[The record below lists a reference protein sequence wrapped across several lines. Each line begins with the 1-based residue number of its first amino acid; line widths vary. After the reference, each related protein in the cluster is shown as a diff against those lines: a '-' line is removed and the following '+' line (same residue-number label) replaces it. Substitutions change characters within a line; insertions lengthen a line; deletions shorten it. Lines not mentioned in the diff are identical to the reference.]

1 MASFGNSAR
10 KLSQVSV
17 SIKRKIIRILATKFS
32 HNGKNRNKI
41 ANALSNALLSD
52 IDTMFRKLLEV
63 MYALYALF
71 NNGVRHERGIGPH
84 KFARDVHDRTRRCST
99 ASNSQP

>member
-1 MASFGNSAR
+1 M
-10 KLSQVSV
+10 
-17 SIKRKIIRILATKFS
+17 
-32 HNGKNRNKI
+32 
-41 ANALSNALLSD
+41 SNALLSD
-52 IDTMFRKLLEV
+52 IDTMFRNLLEV